1 MIKVILDSQMCC
13 RSKKDLLHQKNSIL
27 VYNPFVE
34 DITDWKEKRE
44 YLLGKN
50 KNITVYNIC
59 TIAVK
64 VDFEENTWIGQ

>member
-34 DITDWKEKRE
+34 DITDWKEKGSTFWEKQE
-44 YLLGKN
+44 YYSIQYL
-50 KNITVYNIC
+50 
-59 TIAVK
+59 
-64 VDFEENTWIGQ
+64 Q